1 MMKNVLKG
9 GILIMESSSEG
20 VGYLQLRIST
30 AQGAI
35 PLQNAQVI
43 VREPKERGSGLV
55 AILLSDRSG
64 LTPIISLPTVPRALS
79 EIPGNSLPFY
89 VYYVDVSKE
98 GYYTQYYQ
106 NVPVFDGI
114 SAVQSVEMIPLPQ
127 NGVENGITEDFQ
139 RFFEGENPDL

>member
-1 MMKNVLKG
+1 
-9 GILIMESSSEG
+9 MELSSPTG

-43 VREPKERGSGLV
+43 VREPKERGDGLV
-55 AILLSDRSG
+55 ALLVSDRSG
-64 LTPIISLPTVPRALS
+64 LTPIVSLPTVPRALS
-79 EIPGNSLPFY
+79 EVPGNPYPFY
-89 VYYVDVSKE
+89 TYLVDVSKE

-114 SAVQSVEMIPLPQ
+114 SSVQSVEMIPLPQ
-127 NGVENGITEDFQ
+127 NGVENGDTEDSQ

>member
-1 MMKNVLKG
+1 MAT
-9 GILIMESSSEG
+9 SASDG

-35 PLQNAQVI
+35 PLENAQVI
-43 VREPKERGSGLV
+43 VREPKERGGGLV
-55 AILLSDRSG
+55 TVQLSDRSG
-64 LTPIISLPTVPRALS
+64 LTPMIPLPTVSRALS
-79 EIPGNSLPFY
+79 ETPGTEHPFFTY
-89 VYYVDVSKE
+89 FVDVSKE
-98 GYYTQYYQ
+98 GYFTQYYQ

-127 NGVENGITEDFQ
+127 NGIENGISEDSN